1 MKKYTLFFVF
11 ILLYSFSISAQQA
24 TFIKHYGEQCPDLG
38 MAICSIKDG
47 GCMLCG
53 QSESYTTG
61 AISAI
66 AISIDSLGNQEWQQT
81 YGGSNIDFG
90 QSIAKTPDRGY
101 IICGFTASFGAGGYD
116 IYLVKT
122 DIDGN
127 QQWQKT
133 FGGAANE
140 YGYCVKTLP
149 DSGFIICGSTASF
162 GSGGTD
168 AILIRTDSAGNTLW
182 TKYFGSSGNDGTYS
196 LARTSDHGFV
206 LAGYTFNYGAVADD
220 AWIIKTDSAGNQV
233 WANHYG
239 SNGSERAMSIVQ
251 DFNHNS
257 VFSGYSNSYGNGS
270 QDFYLVR
277 LDSAGVLLRDT
288 VFGGT
293 ADDKSFG
300 IAACA
305 DQGFVLTGQ
314 TESSGNGML
323 DVHVIKTDS
332 AFNESWSAD
341 FGGYDNDQG
350 FNIMP
355 TNDGGYI
362 TIGNTWSYCLFG
374 FYYSDIYV
382 VKLDSTG
389 YADGI
394 STFNT
399 TQSSLNV
406 FPNPATNFI
415 SIETGMIH
423 DVVVVTISDMTGKTV
438 FQQEFTHADPT
449 INISALNNGIYAI
462 HVKTDTTNSSAMF
475 VKQ

>member
-1 MKKYTLFFVF
+1 
-11 ILLYSFSISAQQA
+11 
-24 TFIKHYGEQCPDLG
+24 
-38 MAICSIKDG
+38 
-47 GCMLCG
+47 
-53 QSESYTTG
+53 
-61 AISAI
+61 
-66 AISIDSLGNQEWQQT
+66 
-81 YGGSNIDFG
+81 
-90 QSIAKTPDRGY
+90 
-101 IICGFTASFGAGGYD
+101 
-116 IYLVKT
+116 
-122 DIDGN
+122 
-127 QQWQKT
+127 
-133 FGGAANE
+133 
-140 YGYCVKTLP
+140 
-149 DSGFIICGSTASF
+149 
-162 GSGGTD
+162 
-168 AILIRTDSAGNTLW
+168 
-182 TKYFGSSGNDGTYS
+182 
-196 LARTSDHGFV
+196 
-206 LAGYTFNYGAVADD
+206 
-220 AWIIKTDSAGNQV
+220 
-233 WANHYG
+233 
-239 SNGSERAMSIVQ
+239 
-251 DFNHNS
+251 
-257 VFSGYSNSYGNGS
+257 
-270 QDFYLVR
+270 
-277 LDSAGVLLRDT
+277 
-288 VFGGT
+288 
-293 ADDKSFG
+293 
-300 IAACA
+300 
-305 DQGFVLTGQ
+305 
-314 TESSGNGML
+314 ML

-362 TIGNTWSYCLFG
+362 TIGNTWSYCLLV

-415 SIETGMIH
+415 SIETGIIH